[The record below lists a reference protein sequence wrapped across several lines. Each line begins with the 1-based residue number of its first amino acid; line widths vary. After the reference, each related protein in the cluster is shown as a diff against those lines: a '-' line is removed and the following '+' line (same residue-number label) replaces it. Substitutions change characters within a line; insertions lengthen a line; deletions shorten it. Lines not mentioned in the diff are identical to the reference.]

1 MFAESVYTRLRSR
14 HDSVRRCRSPVCRY
28 GKQIRE
34 LTIEL
39 MVPQSIGKLHRSTI
53 EKAVIT
59 NLSDVKM
66 GHVFMLRH
74 GARSYQKTRLLDRSY
89 VGCGLRNAYVLS
101 FLSWSQPAHGTR
113 TGTLF

>member
-1 MFAESVYTRLRSR
+1 MFAESVCTHLRSR
-14 HDSVRRCRSPVCRY
+14 HDSVRRCRSPVRRCRPPVCRCRPPVCRY

-34 LTIEL
+34 LTIEQ

-89 VGCGLRNAYVLS
+89 VG
-101 FLSWSQPAHGTR
+101 
-113 TGTLF
+113 